1 MGDSYIVYRN
11 LNKSL
16 FMFLYE
22 THLFFSVRKR
32 YNKNMLKVLVG
43 KVSFMKEWTKY
54 QTFGMV
60 AAAIALCI
68 LMLQIGAP
76 L

>member
-1 MGDSYIVYRN
+1 
-11 LNKSL
+11 
-16 FMFLYE
+16 
-22 THLFFSVRKR
+22 
-32 YNKNMLKVLVG
+32 
-43 KVSFMKEWTKY
+43 MKEWTKY

-76 L
+76 LCCCMQFVDFPVLFSIWFFPIPVKRRAIVWRAV

>member
-1 MGDSYIVYRN
+1 
-11 LNKSL
+11 
-16 FMFLYE
+16 
-22 THLFFSVRKR
+22 
-32 YNKNMLKVLVG
+32 
-43 KVSFMKEWTKY
+43 MKEWTKY

-60 AAAIALCI
+60 AVAIALCI